1 MWTLVNLLCPWAL
14 LFWKNV
20 GSQWFGKVDEIYGVT
35 YSRIDSHPLLF
46 INKSSWFVSTLTWQ
60 LHTVKESNNAQCV
73 SFCFVQIFAF
83 KPEVI
88 ELHLHL
94 TPSMLAI
101 QTAALDLINTCLKE
115 LKRANPTVSLLLHQ
129 WKFCLFDKERDC
141 LHHLQSNI

>member
-14 LFWKNV
+14 LFCKNV

-35 YSRIDSHPLLF
+35 YSRKDSHPLLF